1 MSLRRQTTLEK
12 FESERFFD
20 FKNKNGTSLND
31 YLEPWLALM
40 LYGYVNYFDDAWQE
54 LKDVCDDESEYNK
67 WLDKASDF
75 TTRVY
80 FRTGAKGASMGL
92 LSALGYWKLNN
103 RRALCRK

>member
-1 MSLRRQTTLEK
+1 MSLRRQTTPER

-20 FKNKNGTSLND
+20 FKNKKGAPLND

-54 LKDVCDDESEYNK
+54 LKDVCDDESEHNK
-67 WLDKASDF
+67 WLNKARDF

-80 FRTGAKGASMGL
+80 IRTGANEASKK
-92 LSALGYWKLNN
+92 LSLALRNWKLNDWGV
-103 RRALCRK
+103 LCRK